1 MTSATETVTMSP
13 QELENAIAAVNNS
26 IDNGWTIFGG
36 VLVFLMHAGFAL
48 LESGTIRQ
56 KNLLNILQK
65 NIFCLSIGG
74 IGWYLLGYG
83 LAFGKDDGSG
93 FVGTDHFAVTH
104 SDLKTKDGSFLYAF
118 WYFQFTFCAT
128 AATIVSGA
136 VAERCTLLAFCI
148 FTTVLTNLI
157 YPIVV
162 HWTWGGGWLA
172 EMGYADFAGSGVV
185 HMVGGIAGLVGAIAL
200 GPRVGRFP
208 TKDATGNYV
217 YGSDR
222 ADEFNPSNL
231 AYVAIGTLILWFGWF
246 GFNAGSTVAIS
257 GLNAEIAGH
266 CATTTTLG
274 GAVGGLVSFVL
285 YKVKSGKFDVAA
297 FLNGTLAGLVS
308 ITAGTNNL
316 DTHSA
321 VFVGAVGACILFSVD
336 FLFNSLGMKSNIKID
351 DPLNAFAVH
360 GACGAWGV
368 LAVGLFDLD
377 GGVVYGN
384 AADKI
389 LIPNLTGIVAIAA
402 WVGAVSSVIWFSMRA
417 AKIIRVDEETE
428 REGIDAKE
436 FALQREET
444 MMYLFRT
451 SKLENGNAG
460 KPVEV
465 ANEDTPAVVVVDEK
479 KEKPPAV
486 GHDNSKDNSIRTEA
500 TKAPTP

>member
-1 MTSATETVTMSP
+1 M
-13 QELENAIAAVNNS
+13 
-26 IDNGWTIFGG
+26 
-36 VLVFLMHAGFAL
+36 
-48 LESGTIRQ
+48 
-56 KNLLNILQK
+56 
-65 NIFCLSIGG
+65 
-74 IGWYLLGYG
+74 
-83 LAFGKDDGSG
+83 
-93 FVGTDHFAVTH
+93 GTDHFAVTH
-104 SDLKTKDGSFLYAF
+104 NDLKTKDGAFLYAF

-128 AATIVSGA
+128 AATIGSGA
-136 VAERCTLLAFCI
+136 VAERCHLLAFCV
-148 FTTVLTNLI
+148 FTTVLTNII

-172 EMGYADFAGSGVV
+172 EEGYTDFAGSGVV

-208 TKDATGNYV
+208 IKDATGNYV
-217 YGSDR
+217 FDSDKI
-222 ADEFNPSNL
+222 DEFNPSNV

-274 GAVGGLVSFVL
+274 GAVGGLTAFIL
-285 YKVKSGKFDVAA
+285 WKIKTGKFDVAA

-316 DTHSA
+316 DTHA
-321 VFVGAVGACILFSVD
+321 AALCGAVGACILFGVD
-336 FLFNSLGMKSNIKID
+336 FLFNTLGMKTNVKID
-351 DPLNAFAVH
+351 DPLNAFGVH

-389 LIPNLTGIVAIAA
+389 LIPNLMGIVAITA
-402 WVGAVSSVIWFSMRA
+402 WVVCISGAIWGAMKLA
-417 AKIIRVDEETE
+417 GIIRVDEETE

-436 FALQREET
+436 FSLQREET
-444 MMYLFRT
+444 LMYMIRT
-451 SKLENGNAG
+451 SKIELGG
-460 KPVEV
+460 HPVGPPTLKYE
-465 ANEDTPAVVVVDEK
+465 NEDEPIKPPNGYVDEK
-479 KEKPPAV
+479 KESPPAMKN
-486 GHDNSKDNSIRTEA
+486 DNSKNSTGD
-500 TKAPTP
+500 TTGSTHT